1 MGFLLISLKYLMKI
15 KYQVSMGKIP
25 RFTIPFLLK
34 VKLFTGMEME
44 RKAHY
49 LYVTNTDN

>member
-1 MGFLLISLKYLMKI
+1 MKI
-15 KYQVSMGKIP
+15 KYQVLHNGLVKRGKIP